1 MMRRCRESRPFAS
14 CRGCPCRLFLEDDTC
29 FRVVSSLQPAGRF
42 TKPAILDLVELS
54 LRDGGVLA
62 LAREGR
68 SCGWTVACK
77 RSDQLG
83 SAGGFLGERLA
94 DTRLVGL
101 SARYSAALGRDRL
114 SIGLGRYAL
123 YLY

>member
-1 MMRRCRESRPFAS
+1 MMRRRRESRSFAS
-14 CRGCPCRLFLEDDTC
+14 CRGCPCRLFLEDDGC
-29 FRVVSSLQPAGRF
+29 FRGVSSLHPAGRF

-54 LRDGGVLA
+54 WRDGGVLA

-77 RSDQLG
+77 RSDQPG
-83 SAGGFLGERLA
+83 SAGGFLRERLA

-101 SARYSAALGRDRL
+101 SARCSAARGRDRL
-114 SIGLGRYAL
+114 SISPGGYAL
-123 YLY
+123 CLY